1 VRVERAGDVIPQ
13 VVERVESKGERGAP
27 FAMPTSC
34 PSCGTPLTMRGPYT
48 VCPNSF
54 DCPAQRVGRLTHF
67 ASRGGLDIEGLG
79 ERTARQ
85 LVEGGMVTH
94 LPDLFD
100 LGAEDYE
107 ALEGYAE
114 ISARKLAQAVRDAS
128 EPELPRF
135 LYALGVPEVGGA
147 VSRDLARHFGSI
159 ERIRQ
164 ADVEALV
171 EVDGIGEVMARQIHD
186 FFAEPRNA
194 SVLDALLDGRVR
206 PGRSEAAR
214 QRGALDGLTFVF
226 TGSLERFSRSEA
238 QALVEQ
244 HGARASGSVS
254 GQTSYL
260 VAGEGGG
267 SKLAKAEREG
277 VPVLRE
283 EAFVALLA
291 ERGVPWG
298 EGA

>member
-1 VRVERAGDVIPQ
+1 
-13 VVERVESKGERGAP
+13 
-27 FAMPTSC
+27 
-34 PSCGTPLTMRGPYT
+34 

-85 LVEGGMVTH
+85 LVEGGLVTH

-100 LGAEDYE
+100 LGAEDFE

-114 ISARKLAQAVRDAS
+114 VSARKLAQAVRDAS
-128 EPELPRF
+128 EPDLPRF

-147 VSRDLARHFGSI
+147 VARDLARHFGTI
-159 ERIRQ
+159 ERIRH
-164 ADVEALV
+164 AEIDELV

-194 SVLDALLDGRVR
+194 RVLDALLDGRVQ
-206 PGRSEAAR
+206 PGRSEEKPR
-214 QRGALDGLTFVF
+214 QGALAGRTFVF
-226 TGSLERFSRSEA
+226 TGSLERLSRSEA
-238 QALVEQ
+238 QALVER
-244 HGARASGSVS
+244 HGAKASGSVS

-260 VAGEGGG
+260 VAGESGG
-267 SKLAKAEREG
+267 SKLAKARRVG
-277 VPVLRE
+277 VPVLTE
-283 EAFVALLA
+283 EEFIAFLA
-291 ERGVPWG
+291 ERGIG
-298 EGA
+298 AEGGGA